1 VNAKSKPPFNVAT
14 FLATVDGGR
23 TISTYRKNRR
33 VFLQGDLA
41 DSVFYI
47 QEGQVKVYVVSEQG
61 KEAVVAIHAKGDFF
75 GEGCLTQCCMLP
87 PNTGKHHALNANQSI
102 I

>member
-1 VNAKSKPPFNVAT
+1 MNAKSKPRFNVAT

-61 KEAVVAIHAKGDFF
+61 KEAIVAIHDAFQ
-75 GEGCLTQCCMLP
+75 E
-87 PNTGKHHALNANQSI
+87 ALEMRRTAYKEHRLSDE
-102 I
+102 